1 MQLTIR
7 DSQELF
13 PPEVISQLCGFEGQG
28 QHIQKY
34 RDVQSQHPD
43 SRVFL
48 AAGADLQIRMQDWQ
62 TQQNFFAF
70 IQNRGSDKGA
80 QTTNRIVLE
89 ESQAFTNI
97 SSSEIRKAILSGKE
111 PLGIGPGAGPIHD
124 LCKIQNCHTPD
135 SLAPY

>member
-1 MQLTIR
+1 MQLTIC

-13 PPEVISQLCGFEGQG
+13 PPEVIPQFCGFEGQG

-48 AAGADLQIRMQDWQ
+48 AAGADLQMRMQDWQ

-80 QTTNRIVLE
+80 QATNRIVLE
-89 ESQAFTNI
+89 ESQAF
-97 SSSEIRKAILSGKE
+97 
-111 PLGIGPGAGPIHD
+111 
-124 LCKIQNCHTPD
+124 KIYPHQRYEK
-135 SLAPY
+135 LF

>member
-13 PPEVISQLCGFEGQG
+13 PPEVIPQFCGFEGQG

-48 AAGADLQIRMQDWQ
+48 AAGADLQMRR
-62 TQQNFFAF
+62 TGK
-70 IQNRGSDKGA
+70 R
-80 QTTNRIVLE
+80 NRIFLL
-89 ESQAFTNI
+89 
-97 SSSEIRKAILSGKE
+97 LSIIEALTKGLKQR
-111 PLGIGPGAGPIHD
+111 IG
-124 LCKIQNCHTPD
+124 L
-135 SLAPY
+135 Y